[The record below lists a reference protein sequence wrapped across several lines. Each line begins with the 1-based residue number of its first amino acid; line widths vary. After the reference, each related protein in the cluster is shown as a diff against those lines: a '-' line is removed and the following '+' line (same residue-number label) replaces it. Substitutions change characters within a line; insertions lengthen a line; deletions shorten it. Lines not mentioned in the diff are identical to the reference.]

1 MCLACTHTTLTVYG
15 IGRCITA
22 PRSVKPL
29 TGRMGTATNALLC
42 KVRAQPKRKTTPKRF
57 AYLGGGERSQGAQF
71 SKSMIPKELRQGA
84 IFADSPDGVNEN
96 LLLLLHGLGDKPAP
110 YANLAKKMK
119 LPQTAT
125 LAISGPLEIP
135 MTDGGRAWYTT
146 FDDDFELIQGVRGER
161 RRLQSLEPTIA
172 LLQQLLQV
180 LHEQGGWPYK
190 RIHLFGFSQGG
201 TVVLELVRRYSC
213 PQVLGGAVAVSASLF
228 SEVLLDSAGLQISES
243 SEAKSSG
250 GPGGGST
257 DSIPVLITHGNQDK
271 VLERRWV
278 EQTRDGL
285 NALGGLEVTAQY
297 FNKGH
302 AMVAQEDEMSALMT
316 FWARTL
322 GSKLALADNE
332 EVVEVNGGMQ
342 SIAQTGVT
350 MPSEMA

>member
-1 MCLACTHTTLTVYG
+1 KLHFAVRDAA
-15 IGRCITA
+15 RCITA

-135 MTDGGRAWYTT
+135 MTDGGRAWYTA

-213 PQVLGGAVAVSASLF
+213 PQ
-228 SEVLLDSAGLQISES
+228 
-243 SEAKSSG
+243 
-250 GPGGGST
+250 
-257 DSIPVLITHGNQDK
+257 
-271 VLERRWV
+271 
-278 EQTRDGL
+278 
-285 NALGGLEVTAQY
+285 
-297 FNKGH
+297 
-302 AMVAQEDEMSALMT
+302 
-316 FWARTL
+316 
-322 GSKLALADNE
+322 
-332 EVVEVNGGMQ
+332 
-342 SIAQTGVT
+342 
-350 MPSEMA
+350 

>member
-1 MCLACTHTTLTVYG
+1 VLEHPVTAASRSSTLSLLPPG
-15 IGRCITA
+15 
-22 PRSVKPL
+22 P
-29 TGRMGTATNALLC
+29 GTLSL
-42 KVRAQPKRKTTPKRF
+42 
-57 AYLGGGERSQGAQF
+57 
-71 SKSMIPKELRQGA
+71 
-84 IFADSPDGVNEN
+84 
-96 LLLLLHGLGDKPAP
+96 
-110 YANLAKKMK
+110 
-119 LPQTAT
+119 LPQVPSTLSLLPPGPEHPVTA
-125 LAISGPLEIP
+125 ASRS
-135 MTDGGRAWYTT
+135 RA
-146 FDDDFELIQGVRGER
+146 
-161 RRLQSLEPTIA
+161 PC
-172 LLQQLLQV
+172 
-180 LHEQGGWPYK
+180 H
-190 RIHLFGFSQGG
+190 
-201 TVVLELVRRYSC
+201 C
-213 PQVLGGAVAVSASLF
+213 C
-228 SEVLLDSAGLQISES
+228 LQISES